1 MGLPAKKSSRS
12 SKRRRASHFALKKME
27 MSSCS
32 HCKKKILPHK
42 VCPFCGYYAGREI
55 IKIKIKTKAGKK
67 KQKEG
72 KKEKPRAKKEEKPE
86 KK

>member
-12 SKRRRASHFALKKME
+12 SKRRRASHFALKNKV
-27 MSSCS
+27 MSPCS
-32 HCKKKILPHK
+32 HCKKKIISHQI
-42 VCPFCGYYAGREI
+42 CPFCGYYGGREV

-67 KQKEG
+67 KQKGE
-72 KKEKPRAKKEEKPE
+72 KREKPKAKKEEKPE